1 MNQRNLFA
9 GATSIFAAA
18 LLCSTASFAKSVD
31 ASNLKV
37 TPYLVLPNQS
47 DLLSGPTTVNTSS
60 PYLAGVGGTPAYSG
74 VGTLEI
80 VNSNTPAG
88 FANFCTGSLISPTVV
103 LTAAHCL
110 AEPGAGSVSNIT
122 FSLPNGRPLFGASP
136 APNPGAPQIYIGNG
150 YAVHPTWDADS
161 EAGDIAVIHL
171 SSPVVGADIYDIYRG
186 DPMGK
191 QFTQVGTGTGGW
203 GDVGADSDTGME
215 GGLFDLRKRVGD
227 NIFEEYGPEFFNAL
241 NQHFGVDLVDIGGP
255 DKGILLF
262 DFDSGKA
269 QNDVFGL
276 LASLGDPNLDA
287 LAVSQTGLLDAFG
300 HLIETNTAP
309 GDSGGP
315 AFIDGKIAAITGF
328 GITGAILTFDPN
340 TFNIFCGDP
349 TDIDVSADEEGETC
363 TDSSFGEISGDTNVS
378 YYQDF
383 VDASLRPDFQFNLVP
398 EPASIA
404 LAVGGL
410 LGLGLRRR
418 RKS

>member
-1 MNQRNLFA
+1 MSRNTPF
-9 GATSIFAAA
+9 GATAALAAA
-18 LLCSTASFAKSVD
+18 FLCSTSAFAASMD

-37 TPYLVLPNQS
+37 KPYLVLPTEG
-47 DLLSGPTTVNTSS
+47 DLVNGPDVNKTS

-80 VNSNTPAG
+80 VNQNTPAG

-110 AEPGAGSVSNIT
+110 AEPQEGAVTEIN
-122 FSLPNGRPLFGASP
+122 FSLPNGRPLFGADP
-136 APNPGAPQIYIGNG
+136 EPNPGTPQIYQGNG
-150 YAVHPTWDADS
+150 YVVHPTWNPDT
-161 EAGDIAVIHL
+161 EAGDIAVIRL
-171 SSPVVGADIYDIYRG
+171 KTPIAGAETYDIYRG

-203 GDVGADSDTGME
+203 GDVGADSDTGFA
-215 GGLFDLRKRVGD
+215 GGLFDVRKRVGD

-276 LASLGDPNLDA
+276 LASLGDPALDA
-287 LAVSQTGLLDAFG
+287 LSVSQTGLLDALG
-300 HLIETNTAP
+300 RLIETNTAS

-328 GITGAILTFDPN
+328 GITGGILTFDGQ
-340 TFNIFCGDP
+340 FIYCGEP
-349 TDIDVSADEEGETC
+349 TDIDISFDPDSGDC
-363 TDSSFGEISGDTNVS
+363 TDSSFGEISGDTSVS
-378 YYQDF
+378 YYQNFIDAALGKDF
-383 VDASLRPDFQFNLVP
+383 AFDPVP
-398 EPASIA
+398 EPASVALVLGGIA
-404 LAVGGL
+404 
-410 LGLGLRRR
+410 GLGAMRRR
-418 RKS
+418 RRS